1 MLQPPP
7 LRCHYATYANSC
19 AHHCAHHLAGMTLSH
34 RCSHCS
40 VDPSL
45 ASNATSLQ
53 YSNASVF
60 MPSHCAHHH
69 ASEITLSHP
78 RLHCADDP
86 LMNDAVLECLD
97 FPAGLESVRYARIDA
112 WEGHRQS
119 IPVNA
124 HHTQS
129 GTALT
134 VTATTL
140 TVTASSSHSLALL
153 TRWLFSSPAL
163 LTHWLF
169 SLTGSHWLSNDVYKC
184 CVSSGMS
191 PNARNLGGLGQ
202 HHVSAKIQ
210 ISREPDRTKEHVDTH
225 SRISPQS
232 LELAGKDYP
241 PFFLSM
247 ELGDSH
253 PPSSFSQI
261 LSDRVL

>member
-1 MLQPPP
+1 
-7 LRCHYATYANSC
+7 
-19 AHHCAHHLAGMTLSH
+19 MTLSH

-112 WEGHRQS
+112 WEGQRQS

-140 TVTASSSHSLALL
+140 TVTAGSSHSLALSL
-153 TRWLFSSPAL
+153 RTHCVSLAL

-169 SLTGSHWLSNDVYKC
+169 SLTGSHWLSLAVKRRFQMLRVQWNVPKRAQ
-184 CVSSGMS
+184 SGRLR
-191 PNARNLGGLGQ
+191 PTPRERKDTNLEGTRPHQRARR
-202 HHVSAKIQ
+202 HSF
-210 ISREPDRTKEHVDTH
+210 TH
-225 SRISPQS
+225 
-232 LELAGKDYP
+232 LAP
-241 PFFLSM
+241 
-247 ELGDSH
+247 
-253 PPSSFSQI
+253 
-261 LSDRVL
+261 VA